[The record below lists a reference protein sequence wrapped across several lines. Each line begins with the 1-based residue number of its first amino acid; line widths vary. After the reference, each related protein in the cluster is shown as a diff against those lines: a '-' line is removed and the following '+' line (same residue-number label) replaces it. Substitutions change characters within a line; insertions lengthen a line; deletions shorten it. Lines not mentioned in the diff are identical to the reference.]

1 MWYIRRWIVFY
12 KIGPPAADL
21 KYSIYQ
27 EPNMS
32 KKYEV
37 KSADLRCICDHRVF
51 KFKNTSEIKPLKE
64 VIGQKRAVQAIE
76 FGLNMKSPGYN
87 IFVTGVEGTGKS
99 TIVKDIV
106 TKHAKTLPGPDA
118 WCLVNNFK
126 DLFRPKAIAVSC
138 RKAIQFSKTMNKLIE
153 DLRKDLPSAF
163 ESKPYL
169 KRLSV
174 IKKRYSDKQNQL
186 FEKIE
191 KFAEDKHLQIVKS
204 ENEFETIPVV
214 DGKPLTTEDFTNLS
228 KRKKAEIEENIRLIQ
243 SQIAIASV
251 EVDKLKYA
259 LHTDVEKLMDETTLS
274 VVKSSLGKI
283 RSEFKDN
290 RNILTHLDE
299 VEQDIV
305 ENVNLFMPSEEAGT
319 DEENIFTSPQKSKLQ
334 RYRVNILT
342 SQESI
347 KGAPVIFETNPT
359 YHNVMGRIEKRAYMG
374 TVTTNFTMVQAGSLL
389 NANGGF
395 LIMDM
400 ESLLMN
406 PYVWEALKRALQT
419 KCLTIEDITEET
431 GFGTVSLR
439 PEPIP
444 LEVKV
449 ILLGSYDNFEVLQNH
464 DPRFNK
470 IFKVRADFD
479 YEVQKN
485 PDTVQQ
491 YARFIARVCKEEDLL
506 PFTPKGVATIV
517 EYGEKYVSDK
527 DKLSIRFG
535 PLLGVLKEA
544 DYWARKNKARL
555 ITDKYVVKAFHEHRF
570 RYNLYEEKIHDSY
583 RDGTIMIDVDGA
595 ITGQVNGLA
604 VYQIGD
610 FSFGRPLRITAETFM
625 GKDGVINIER
635 ESKLSGSTHD
645 KGVLILSGY
654 MGRTFAQ
661 NYPLNLSISIT
672 FEQSYSGIDGDSAS
686 STELYAIISSLSGI
700 PIKQEIAVTGS
711 VNQKGTIQ
719 AIGGVNQKIEGFF
732 EVCKANELTGTQGVM
747 IPQANVKNLML
758 RKEVINAVKKRKFH
772 VYQIST
778 VEEGIEILTGMPAG
792 KADKNGNYPD
802 GTVYGAVQKKLAH
815 YFKVSQQLKKK

>member
-1 MWYIRRWIVFY
+1 
-12 KIGPPAADL
+12 
-21 KYSIYQ
+21 
-27 EPNMS
+27 MS
-32 KKYEV
+32 KKFEV
-37 KSADLRCICDHRVF
+37 KTADLRSICDHRVF
-51 KFKNTSEIKPLKE
+51 KFKNTSQIKPLSE
-64 VIGQKRAVQAIE
+64 VIGQKRAVQAID

-87 IFVTGVEGTGKS
+87 IFVTGLEGTGKS

-106 TKHAKTLPGPDA
+106 TKHAKTLPETDR

-126 DLFRPKAIAVSC
+126 DQFRPKAIAVSSG
-138 RKAIQFSKTMNKLIE
+138 KAVQFSKTVNKLID
-153 DLRKDLPSAF
+153 DLKKELPSAF

-174 IKKRYSDKQNQL
+174 VKKRYSAKQNQL
-186 FEKIE
+186 FQKIE
-191 KFAEDKHLQIVKS
+191 KFAADKNLQIVKS

-214 DGKPLTTEDFTNLS
+214 DGKPLTTEEFTNLS
-228 KRKKAEIEENIRLIQ
+228 KRQKAAIEENIRLIH
-243 SQIAIASV
+243 SQIANASV

-259 LHTDVEKLMDETTLS
+259 LHTDVEKLMDETTRL
-274 VVKSSLGKI
+274 VIKSRLDKL

-290 RNILTHLDE
+290 HKILSHLE
-299 VEQDIV
+299 AVEQDIV
-305 ENVNLFMPSEEAGT
+305 ENVNLFIPSEDSGAG
-319 DEENIFTSPQKSKLQ
+319 EENIFDRPQKSKLQ

-342 SQESI
+342 NQESI
-347 KGAPVIFETNPT
+347 MGAPVIFETNPT

-374 TVTTNFTMVQAGSLL
+374 TVTTDFTMVQAGSLL

-400 ESLLMN
+400 ESLLKN

-419 KCLTIEDITEET
+419 KCLYIEDITEET

-449 ILLGSYDNFEVLQNH
+449 ILLGSYDNFEVLQNY

-479 YEVQKN
+479 YEVQKS
-485 PDTVQQ
+485 PDSVQQ
-491 YARFIARVCKEEDLL
+491 YAQFIARVCKEEGLL
-506 PFTPKGVATIV
+506 PFTAKGVATIV
-517 EYGEKYVSDK
+517 EYGEKSVSDK

-555 ITDKYVVKAFHEHRF
+555 ISDKYVVKAFHEHRF

-583 RDGTIMIDVDGA
+583 RDGTIMIDADGA

-610 FSFGRPLRITAETFM
+610 FSFGRPMRITAETFM
-625 GKDGVINIER
+625 GEAGVINIER
-635 ESKLSGSTHD
+635 EAKLSGKTHD

-654 MGRTFAQ
+654 LGRTFAQ
-661 NYPLNLSISIT
+661 HYPLNLAISIT
-672 FEQSYSGIDGDSAS
+672 FEQSYGGIDGDSAS
-686 STELYAIISSLSGI
+686 STELYAILSSVSGI
-700 PIKQEIAVTGS
+700 PVKQGIAVTGS
-711 VNQKGTIQ
+711 VNQKGKIQ
-719 AIGGVNQKIEGFF
+719 AIGGVNHKIEGFF
-732 EVCKANELTGTQGVM
+732 EVCKTKTLTGTQGVI
-747 IPQANVKNLML
+747 IPRANTKNLML
-758 RKEVINAVKKRKFH
+758 RKEVVDAVKHREFH
-772 VYQIST
+772 VYQVST
-778 VEEGIEILTGMPAG
+778 VEEGIEILTGVRAG
-792 KADKNGNYPD
+792 KADKDGNYPE
-802 GTVYGAVQKKLAH
+802 GTVYGAVQKKLKQ
-815 YFKVSQQLKKK
+815 YFKRSLQLKKET

>member
-1 MWYIRRWIVFY
+1 
-12 KIGPPAADL
+12 
-21 KYSIYQ
+21 
-27 EPNMS
+27 MS

-37 KSADLRCICDHRVF
+37 KTADLRCICDPRVF
-51 KFKNTSEIKPLKE
+51 KFKNTSQIKPLNE
-64 VIGQKRAVQAIE
+64 VIGQKRAVQAID

-87 IFVTGVEGTGKS
+87 IFVTGLEGTGKS

-106 TKHAKTLPGPDA
+106 TKHAKNLPGPDG

-126 DLFRPKAIAVSC
+126 DQFRPKAIAVSGGQ
-138 RKAIQFSKTMNKLIE
+138 AVQFSKTVNKLIE
-153 DLRKDLPSAF
+153 DLKKDLPAAF
-163 ESKPYL
+163 ESKSYL

-174 IKKRYSDKQNQL
+174 IKKRYSEKQNQL
-186 FEKIE
+186 FQKIE
-191 KFAEDKHLQIVKS
+191 KFAADKNLQIVKS

-228 KRKKAEIEENIRLIQ
+228 KGKKAAIEENIRQIH

-259 LHTDVEKLMDETTLS
+259 LHTDIEKLMDETTLS
-274 VVKSSLGKI
+274 IVKSRLEKI
-283 RSEFKDN
+283 RSAFQDN
-290 RNILTHLDE
+290 RSILTHLAE

-305 ENVNLFMPSEEAGT
+305 ENVNLFMPSEENNSG
-319 DEENIFTSPQKSKLQ
+319 EKNIFASPQKSKLQ

-342 SQESI
+342 NQDLK

-374 TVTTNFTMVQAGSLL
+374 TVTTDFTMVQAGSLL

-400 ESLLMN
+400 ESLLKN

-419 KCLTIEDITEET
+419 KCLYIEDITEET

-449 ILLGSYDNFEVLQNH
+449 ILLGSYDNFEVLQNY

-479 YEVQKN
+479 YEVQKS

-491 YARFIARVCKEEDLL
+491 YARFIARVCKEEGLL
-506 PFTPKGVATIV
+506 PFTAKGVSTIV
-517 EYGEKYVSDK
+517 EYGEKSVSDK
-527 DKLSIRFG
+527 NKLSIRFG
-535 PLLGVLKEA
+535 PLLGILKEA

-555 ITDKYVVKAFHEHRF
+555 ISDKYVVKAFHEHRF

-583 RDGTIMIDVDGA
+583 RDGTIMIDADGA
-595 ITGQVNGLA
+595 VTGQVNGLA

-610 FSFGRPLRITAETFM
+610 FSFGRPMRITAETFM
-625 GKDGVINIER
+625 GKAGVINIER
-635 ESKLSGSTHD
+635 EAKLSGKTHD

-654 MGRTFAQ
+654 LGRTFAQ
-661 NYPLNLSISIT
+661 HNPLNLAISIT
-672 FEQSYSGIDGDSAS
+672 FEQSYGGIDGDSAS
-686 STELYAIISSLSGI
+686 STELYAILSSLAGI
-700 PIKQEIAVTGS
+700 PVKQGIAVTGS
-711 VNQKGTIQ
+711 VNQKGKIQ
-719 AIGGVNQKIEGFF
+719 AIGGVNHKIEGFF
-732 EVCKANELTGTQGVM
+732 EVCKTKTLSAAQGVI
-747 IPQANVKNLML
+747 IPRANTKNLML
-758 RKEVINAVKKRKFH
+758 RKEVVDAVKQHKFH
-772 VYQIST
+772 VYQVST
-778 VEEGIEILTGMPAG
+778 VEEGIEILTGVPAG
-792 KADKNGNYPD
+792 KPDKDGNYPK
-802 GTVYGAVQKKLAH
+802 GTVFGAVQKKLAH
-815 YFKVSQQLKKK
+815 YFKCSMQLKKELK